1 MRLSDYLHEG
11 LVIHDLEASD
21 AGEVLEAIGR
31 RFEENG
37 HLPSRI
43 QAVEAL
49 RAREEVHTTVLG
61 EGVAVPHAGVPGL
74 EKTLLLVARSSRQV
88 PFGRKE
94 EETANLFFVMLSP
107 PGSEGEH
114 LRLLA
119 RVCKLLRHKGFL
131 EDVRSAPDALELF
144 RRILAADAL
153 VP

>member
-21 AGEVLEAIGR
+21 VGEVLEAIGL
-31 RFEENG
+31 RFEDNG
-37 HLPSRI
+37 CLPSRN

-61 EGVAVPHAGVPGL
+61 KGVAVPHATVPDL
-74 EKTLLLVARSSRQV
+74 EKTVLLVARSLRPV
-88 PFGRKE
+88 PFGIQE
-94 EETANLFFVMLSP
+94 GETANLFFVMLSP

-119 RVCKLLRHKGFL
+119 RVCKLLRHPGFL
-131 EDVRSAPDALELF
+131 DDVREAPNAQELL
-144 RRILAADAL
+144 RRILSADAL
-153 VP
+153 FP